1 VRHLLRIVAALCVA
15 TLAVASTSMVMASA
29 SPPLSTQTISP
40 SSLPSGWALEN
51 NGDNGVGCLHN
62 LLEPAGIKQTSV
74 AEVYFVHAGEL
85 PFVDEKIATYSNAKK
100 AFKKIARTIAAC
112 HNPSGPFKGYQTTG
126 TVTPFSYA
134 KVASQSVAY
143 QMVFKTSTNLTIY
156 YDYLIARKDK
166 VIVAVLEGSYPSVS
180 SSQFSGF
187 VTLALAKVRS

>member
-1 VRHLLRIVAALCVA
+1 MRHLIRIVATLCVA
-15 TLAVASTSMVMASA
+15 TLAVGSTSMVMASA

-74 AEVYFVHAGEL
+74 ARCTSSTRVSFRSSTRRS
-85 PFVDEKIATYSNAKK
+85 PPIPTQRRRS
-100 AFKKIARTIAAC
+100 RRSRSTIAAC
-112 HNPSGPFKGYQTTG
+112 HSPSGPFKGYQTTG
-126 TVTPFSYA
+126 TVTPLSYA

-156 YDYLIARKDK
+156 YDYVIARKTRSLLPCWK
-166 VIVAVLEGSYPSVS
+166 VAIP
-180 SSQFSGF
+180 
-187 VTLALAKVRS
+187 R